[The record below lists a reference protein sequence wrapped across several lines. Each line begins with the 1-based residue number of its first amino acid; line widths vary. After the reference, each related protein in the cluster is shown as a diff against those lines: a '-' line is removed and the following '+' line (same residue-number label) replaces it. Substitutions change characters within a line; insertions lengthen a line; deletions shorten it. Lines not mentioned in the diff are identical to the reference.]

1 MDHSAPTAA
10 PFPQGLQTA
19 ERGYR
24 ITPSLTILDA
34 GRTRVEFAILGPD
47 GAPVTDFDEQHDK
60 RLHFIAVQRDT
71 SGFQHVH
78 PVMDPVGTWSVEL
91 DLTPGVWRF
100 FADVVPSAL
109 GSGIVLGADV
119 AVPGEYRPVD
129 LLAPRA
135 VSQVDDYV
143 VTLDGALVPGQGA
156 ELRATVTRGGVPVTD
171 LEPYLAAYG
180 HLVALRAGDLAFLH
194 VHPEGDP
201 SDPATP
207 RAPTSGSTLWPRR
220 RARTGCSSTSSTG
233 ARSAPPTSPSWP
245 TVRRSPIRTPVTTPL
260 TRTTTDQFVSSA
272 RSPTWDRSRT
282 ATSGCCSARRSS
294 RCSARA

>member
-207 RAPTSGSTLWPRR
+207 AGPDIRFHAVAP
-220 RARTGCSSTSSTG
+220 
-233 ARSAPPTSPSWP
+233 SAGTYRLFLDFQHGG
-245 TVRRSPIRTPVTTPL
+245 TVR
-260 TRTTTDQFVSSA
+260 
-272 RSPTWDRSRT
+272 T
-282 ATSGCCSARRSS
+282 ADFTFMADGAPQPDSHTGHHA
-294 RCSARA
+294 AHAHHH